1 MKGPGSLGT
10 LFSLREMHLEEDIDV
25 VKELFTDKE
34 YEQGLKEMDNL
45 LKDIGETRKNINSR
59 KYDLNILT
67 NEKTF
72 NIQQK
77 KDIVR
82 KHVESL
88 SETKIKTDHKINNEE
103 LLDQVKENEY
113 KEILKKIERQ
123 DSLIKSKIKVD
134 NDSELKDIL
143 NSKYCQSTELD
154 EGKME
159 QNIDNLVSS
168 IDECL
173 KFGEEIDEYINKML
187 IENEKNDHSV

>member
-1 MKGPGSLGT
+1 
-10 LFSLREMHLEEDIDV
+10 
-25 VKELFTDKE
+25 
-34 YEQGLKEMDNL
+34 MDNL